1 MLTVR
6 LSWQTLNVELERK
19 TNVSFRIFASLEGN
33 VFTESNEFQTKQ
45 RISVNFS
52 FPRRVRFHGNDK
64 LNDPLPNNS

>member
-1 MLTVR
+1 M
-6 LSWQTLNVELERK
+6 NVELKRK
-19 TNVSFRIFASLEGN
+19 TNVSFGIFASLEGN